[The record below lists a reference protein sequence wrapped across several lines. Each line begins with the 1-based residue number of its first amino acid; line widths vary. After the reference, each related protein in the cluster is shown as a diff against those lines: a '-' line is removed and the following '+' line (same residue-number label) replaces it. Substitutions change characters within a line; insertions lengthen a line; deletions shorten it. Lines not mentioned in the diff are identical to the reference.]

1 MKNIRFLSAILFLTA
16 CLASPTV
23 WGKDR
28 PELLTSGMCDGL
40 PRVPVTTM
48 AGFCV
53 GLVAQGF
60 DFPRGVLPLPSGDVL
75 VVDMGGWG
83 PKKGSLWRVTKKAG
97 VYTKSRLLR
106 GLDRPHGIVKSPAG
120 LIYVA
125 SIDRVSMLEMG
136 ASTVRLVDVI
146 GGDSNV
152 APLPTSGR
160 HPLKQLV
167 VDRAGNLFV
176 NIGSASDN
184 CEQSNEKKGRKRGVC
199 QEATGPE
206 QRGAIRKYT
215 MRPDGRF
222 DPAWEVYASGLR
234 NSMGLT
240 FEPVTQALWQVENA
254 RDAISKYDPT
264 LDDARLP
271 HDELN
276 LVKDGRNYGWPY
288 CYDVGVSSPEYPQH
302 DCSPYEKPALLLPAH
317 SAPLGMAFHAGRH
330 LPPAMRAGLFV
341 TLHGYR
347 RTGHRIVYLP
357 FNSDGQPTQ
366 KMLNVV
372 SGWDKSNGL
381 AKGAPVDI
389 RVADDGALLISDDRN
404 GNLLRLT
411 YVDTP

>member
-28 PELLTSGMCDGL
+28 PELLISGMCDGL
-40 PRVPVTTM
+40 PRLPVTTM

-83 PKKGSLWRVTKKAG
+83 PKKGSLWRVTNKAG

-136 ASTVRLVDVI
+136 ASTVRLVGVI

-152 APLPTSGR
+152 ASLPTSGR

-199 QEATGPE
+199 QEATGP
-206 QRGAIRKYT
+206 
-215 MRPDGRF
+215 
-222 DPAWEVYASGLR
+222 
-234 NSMGLT
+234 
-240 FEPVTQALWQVENA
+240 
-254 RDAISKYDPT
+254 
-264 LDDARLP
+264 
-271 HDELN
+271 
-276 LVKDGRNYGWPY
+276 
-288 CYDVGVSSPEYPQH
+288 
-302 DCSPYEKPALLLPAH
+302 
-317 SAPLGMAFHAGRH
+317 
-330 LPPAMRAGLFV
+330 
-341 TLHGYR
+341 
-347 RTGHRIVYLP
+347 
-357 FNSDGQPTQ
+357 
-366 KMLNVV
+366 
-372 SGWDKSNGL
+372 
-381 AKGAPVDI
+381 
-389 RVADDGALLISDDRN
+389 
-404 GNLLRLT
+404 
-411 YVDTP
+411 